1 MPGLRG
7 SLRWK
12 LTLFHWTVVA
22 LVLAAGMLY
31 LHVSLSRQ
39 LVALAEEGLAR
50 NARLALHHLLAAAR
64 RGPVDPD
71 ALAGEMG
78 RALGM
83 RVTIIAS
90 DGRLLGDSGLA
101 ASDLERAE
109 SHAGRPEVVDAH
121 RLGIGKD
128 SRRSATVGH
137 PLLYLA
143 LPIREGP
150 FAGGVLRLARDLGEV
165 ESTLTHM
172 RGILYAGGGL
182 AFLLALGIS
191 LGAGEVARRA
201 IREILRT
208 VEAIIRGDFTRR
220 IGSSRRDEL
229 GDLFRALDTLSVHV
243 EASLAEL
250 RLERDRL
257 EGILNGM
264 AEGVM
269 VADGAGNILLAN
281 PALRRFFP
289 SLPELPPGAGVPLE
303 VLRAPGV
310 KEAVRQAIGGR
321 DAHLAREVEIL
332 GPPRRVLALSAGR
345 YGEGRAGSLILVFHD
360 VTELKRL
367 EAVRR
372 DFTANVSHE
381 LRTPLTAIQGA
392 AETLHDSAFQD
403 PEAVRRF
410 AATITRHCRRLTSL
424 VDDLL
429 ELGRIESKGEHPQP
443 REVSVRAAAEAAVR
457 LLDPLLQERRTAV
470 EVDVPAEADRAWA
483 DPAALERILINLLQ
497 NAASYSPEGSP
508 VRVSARRAGDAVAV
522 SVADQGDGIPPE
534 HLPRI
539 FERFY
544 RVDPS
549 RSRERGGTGLGLAI
563 VKHLVQSLGGS
574 IEVQSA
580 PRKGSTFR
588 FTLPGSGQI

>member
-1 MPGLRG
+1 MPGPRG

-12 LTLFHWTVVA
+12 LTLVHWAVIA

-50 NARLALHHLLAAAR
+50 DARLALHHLLEAAR
-64 RGPVDPD
+64 RGPADAD
-71 ALAGEMG
+71 ALAHEIG

-83 RVTIIAS
+83 RVTIIAAG
-90 DGRLLGDSGLA
+90 GRLLGDSGLA
-101 ASDLERAE
+101 AQDLERAE
-109 SHAGRPEVVDAH
+109 NHAARPEVVAAL
-121 RLGIGKD
+121 RLGMGKD
-128 SRRSATVGH
+128 TRRSATVGH

-165 ESTLTHM
+165 EGTLARM

-201 IREILRT
+201 IGEILRT
-208 VEAIIRGDFTRR
+208 VEAIIGGDFARR
-220 IGSSRRDEL
+220 IGSARRDEL
-229 GDLFRALDTLSVHV
+229 GDLFRALDALSAHV
-243 EASLAEL
+243 EARLAEL

-257 EGILNGM
+257 EGILSGM

-269 VADGAGNILLAN
+269 VTDGEGSILLVN
-281 PALRRFFP
+281 PALRGFFP
-289 SLPELPPGAGVPLE
+289 SLPELLPGGSVPLE

-310 KEAVRQAIGGR
+310 QEAVRQAIEGR
-321 DAHLAREVEIL
+321 DARLAREVEIL
-332 GPPRRVLALSAGR
+332 GPPQRVLALSAGR
-345 YGEGRAGSLILVFHD
+345 HGEGRAGSLILVFHD

-392 AETLHDSAFQD
+392 AETLHGPASAD

-410 AATITRHCRRLTSL
+410 AAAITRHCRRLTSL

-429 ELGRIESKGEHPQP
+429 ELGRIESKGERLQP
-443 REVSVRAAAEAAVR
+443 REVSVRAAAEAALRV
-457 LLDPLLQERRTAV
+457 LDPLIKERRAKVSV
-470 EVDVPAEADRAWA
+470 EVPGEADRAWA

-497 NAASYSPEGSP
+497 NAVSYSPEGSP
-508 VRVSARRAGDAVAV
+508 VRVTARGDGEEVAV
-522 SVADQGDGIPPE
+522 SVTDEGEGIPPE

-544 RVDPS
+544 RVDSS

-563 VKHLVQSLGGS
+563 VKHLVQGLGGGV
-574 IEVQSA
+574 EVESA

-588 FTLPGSGQI
+588 FTLPRGA